1 MIDYHQRAA
10 QIYMAERQKIWDGPP
25 IDPLDKRKWV
35 TNYLTNRFDEL
46 LGSGWREYVTTP

>member
-10 QIYMAERQKIWDGPP
+10 QIYMAEREKVWKGPP
-25 IDPLDKRKWV
+25 IDPIDKRKWV

-46 LGSGWREYVTTP
+46 LGSGWREYVTKP